1 MNTEKNK
8 TTYNNKKEI
17 HTSNGFIWPSH
28 YTKGNIQ
35 VIDIIRD
42 QLSNKS
48 FYGFCILFVLKY
60 LIRVLEGD
68 MATKLRGYSKAKFY
82 LNELI
87 KTRKEEEGPADESRI
102 NPKYYTQHQY
112 EVVDILEDQFNE
124 EMVVGAYTGT
134 ILKYLLRSEAKHG
147 LEDYQKA
154 YYFLERLIEY
164 CKKHTDNEEDEYKIK
179 IFNKNGV

>member
-1 MNTEKNK
+1 MDTKKNK

-17 HTSNGFIWPSH
+17 HTPDGFIWPSH

-42 QLSNKS
+42 QLSNKA

-82 LNELI
+82 LGELI
-87 KTRKEEEGPADESRI
+87 KTRKEKEGPVDESRI
-102 NPKYYTQHQY
+102 NPKYYTRHQY
-112 EVVDILEDQFNE
+112 EVVDILEDQFDE
-124 EMVVGAYTGT
+124 EMVAGAYTGT
-134 ILKYLLRSEAKHG
+134 ILKYLLRGEAKHG

-164 CKKHTDNEEDEYKIK
+164 CKKHADNEE
-179 IFNKNGV
+179 KNN